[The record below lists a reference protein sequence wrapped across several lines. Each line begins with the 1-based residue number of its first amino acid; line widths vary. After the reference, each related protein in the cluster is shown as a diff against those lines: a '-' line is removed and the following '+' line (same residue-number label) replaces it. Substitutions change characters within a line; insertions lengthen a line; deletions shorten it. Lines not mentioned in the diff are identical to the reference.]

1 MNVTQYLFQ
10 SPSPNQ
16 VQVGRPDPSS
26 MKEDT
31 TTTTSDAPQQNV
43 VKTNPLK
50 EVAQST
56 PVVEDTVTPVV
67 NSDFLIDT
75 YA

>member
-26 MKEDT
+26 VKENT
-31 TTTTSDAPQQNV
+31 TTTTSDTPQQNV
-43 VKTNPLK
+43 VKANPLK
-50 EVAQST
+50 EVTQSA
-56 PVVEDTVTPVV
+56 PVVEDTAGPVV
-67 NSDFLIDT
+67 NTDFLIDT

>member
-16 VQVGRPDPSS
+16 VQVGRPDPST
-26 MKEDT
+26 KNEGQT
-31 TTTTSDAPQQNV
+31 TTTDAPQQNV
-43 VKTNPLK
+43 VKANPLK

-56 PVVEDTVTPVV
+56 PVVEDIATPVV
-67 NSDFLIDT
+67 NTDFLIDT